1 MRLHLPHV
9 EALHTEV
16 AQQRTNQHLRVV
28 RRIVQAA
35 AAPRHRVAEAQHIV
49 AVVQEEVQHTVQHH
63 HTRRE
68 VVAPHTEVALH
79 TEDRESIV

>member
-1 MRLHLPHV
+1 MLLHLPHV
-9 EALHTEV
+9 EAPHTEV
-16 AQQRTNQHLRVV
+16 ARQRTNQHLRVV
-28 RRIVQAA
+28 RRIVQA

-68 VVAPHTEVALH
+68 VEAPHTEVALH